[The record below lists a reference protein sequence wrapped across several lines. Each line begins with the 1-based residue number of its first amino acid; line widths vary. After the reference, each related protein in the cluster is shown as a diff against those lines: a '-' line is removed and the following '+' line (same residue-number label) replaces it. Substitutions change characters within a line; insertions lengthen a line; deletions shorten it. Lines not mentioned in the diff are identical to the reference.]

1 MDQRLELELNK
12 FATEIRIATIKEIAA
27 RGFGHIGGS
36 LSVVDAL
43 AVLYGNVMKIDPANP
58 AWDGRDVLV
67 MSKGHAGP
75 AVYAT
80 LALKGYFPME
90 DLYTLNQP
98 GTCLPSHC
106 DRKLTPGIDM
116 TTGSLGQ
123 GISTGIGMALGLKLQ
138 DKPNHVFLFAGDGE
152 INEGQAWEG
161 FLFCNH
167 HKLDNLTLF
176 LDKNGKQLDGPNDEV
191 LDLGDV
197 EAKMNAFGF
206 YTQSINGNNVGEVYD
221 AVQNA
226 LKEKGRPSM
235 IILNTIKGAGLESVE
250 NTKLN
255 HHVNVS
261 QEEAVAGV
269 ERLEAKLGSIEEAL
283 KSYV

>member
-12 FATEIRIATIKEIAA
+12 FATEIRITTIKEIAA

-43 AVLYGNVMKIDPANP
+43 AVLYGNVMKIDPADP
-58 AWDGRDVLV
+58 EWDERDILV